1 MVACVR
7 VVIFDYDLHNSTA
20 SNPLNHSSSKA
31 IKASSG
37 VSPNPA
43 MPSCKSSPYRAQ
55 NWFPSTKTLGLIN
68 TLGGCI
74 SCLPHLPL
82 KLAVLTACVNHP
94 VTTPR
99 CTSSKMET
107 LRSTDCAIAPLRPY
121 RYRCLLNKC
130 GIRKLSLAHL
140 A

>member
-20 SNPLNHSSSKA
+20 SNPLNHSLSNSA
-31 IKASSG
+31 NASSS
-37 VSPNPA
+37 VSPKPA

-82 KLAVLTACVNHP
+82 KLAVLTACVNP
-94 VTTPR
+94 VVTTCYYNASR
-99 CTSSKMET
+99 
-107 LRSTDCAIAPLRPY
+107 TDMPQ
-121 RYRCLLNKC
+121 
-130 GIRKLSLAHL
+130 
-140 A
+140 